1 MNTAKVPSMHATLDW
16 NGRRVRPLGRDL
28 VLFALFVLAGGL
40 LVLYP
45 SFLLGCA
52 ALVATVGLGWLAL
65 GWMRR
70 AHLEIWQVLV
80 LAALSGYT
88 ILNYGFE
95 NLAIHVG
102 GVPIIISYLLMF
114 ASLGLAVLTFKY
126 AKSLQEPTVYCLL
139 GLFLLTLVHLVVDV
153 PAYGLWALRDASMF
167 LDGLFLFLGLCWG
180 MRPDSTIPLMKWL
193 LVMFVLNLIYGFSF
207 PWGDALQ
214 AASPA
219 SGVFLKVP
227 IVGFYHSTYIYLLA
241 GAMFFIM
248 LAGYIV
254 KWPRWILWLLVLAQL
269 GGLAIHQDRS
279 MYVAIVLIIALLAFF
294 GEIKSSAKLLGI
306 VVCAITALFL
316 LTTVAGV
323 EINGRIGPVNM
334 AFFADHIRSISG
346 AEGTPG
352 SSVEGRMDWLE
363 QAMKRFYSSPWIG
376 VGYGQPLI
384 DELDSG
390 NGAAIRQPHNSSL
403 SILARL
409 GVTGFALWVAFHL
422 CLLKRF
428 AYAFRRRHLF
438 DKLHADLI
446 LWLFIFYLIF
456 MIVMHVEPGLEFPSG
471 AIPFYFFVGLILGMI
486 RWQIPAVGA
495 QAGRESLVSPRSGTS
510 LSPASSS

>member
-1 MNTAKVPSMHATLDW
+1 MNPAKAPSLHATLDR
-16 NGRRVRPLGRDL
+16 NGRRAPPLGRDL
-28 VLFALFVLAGGL
+28 GLFALFVLVGGL

-45 SFLLGCA
+45 SWLLACA
-52 ALVATVGLGWLAL
+52 ALVATVGLGWLVL
-65 GWMRR
+65 GWTRR

-95 NLAIHVG
+95 NLAIHLG

-114 ASLGLAVLTFKY
+114 ASLGLAVLTGKY
-126 AKSLQEPTVYCLL
+126 SKSLQEPTVYCLL

-193 LVMFVLNLIYGFSF
+193 LVMFVLNLVYALSF

-214 AASPA
+214 ALSPV

-227 IVGFYHSTYIYLLA
+227 VLGYYHSTYIYLLG

-254 KWPRWILWLLVLAQL
+254 KWPKWIMLLLVFAQL

-279 MYVAIVLIIALLAFF
+279 MYVAIALIIVLLLFF
-294 GEIKSSAKLLGI
+294 GEVKTSATLLG
-306 VVCAITALFL
+306 VVVFAITGLFL

-323 EINGRIGPVNM
+323 EIEGRIGPVNLS
-334 AFFADHIRSISG
+334 FFADHIRSISG
-346 AEGTPG
+346 AQDTTG

-363 QAMKRFYSSPWIG
+363 QALKRFYSSPWVG
-376 VGYGQPLI
+376 VGFGQPLI
-384 DELDSG
+384 DALDSG
-390 NGAAIRQPHNSSL
+390 SGAAIRQPHNSSL
-403 SILARL
+403 SVAARL
-409 GVTGFALWVAFHL
+409 GVIGFALWVAFHL
-422 CLLKRF
+422 CLLQRF
-428 AYAFRRRHLF
+428 VYAFRRRHQF

-495 QAGRESLVSPRSGTS
+495 QAGRESLVSPRAGTA

>member
-1 MNTAKVPSMHATLDW
+1 MQASLESN
-16 NGRRVRPLGRDL
+16 RRPVGPLSSSPL
-28 VLFALFVLAGGL
+28 LQFSLFLLFLLAGGL
-40 LVLYP
+40 VVLYP
-45 SFLLGCA
+45 FFALGGVALIATGGVGWLLLGR
-52 ALVATVGLGWLAL
+52 
-65 GWMRR
+65 MRR
-70 AHLEIWQVLV
+70 AHLEAWQVLV
-80 LAALSGYT
+80 LLALSGYT

-95 NLAIHVG
+95 NLAVHVG

-114 ASLGLAVLTFKY
+114 GSLLLALLTFKY
-126 AKSLQEPTVYCLL
+126 SRALKEPVVYCLL
-139 GLFLLTLVHLVVDV
+139 GLLFLTLLHLVIDI
-153 PAYGLWALRDASMF
+153 PAYGFWALRDASMF

-180 MRPDSTIPLMKWL
+180 MRPDSTLPLLKWL
-193 LVMFVLNLIYGFSF
+193 LVIFALNLIYGLSF

-214 AASPA
+214 AVSPV

-248 LAGYIV
+248 LAGYVV
-254 KWPRWILWLLVLAQL
+254 KWPKWIMLLLVFAQL

-279 MYVAIVLIIALLAFF
+279 MYVAIVLIIVLLAFF
-294 GEIKSSAKLLGI
+294 GELKSSAKLLG
-306 VVCAITALFL
+306 VVVFAITGLFL

-323 EINGRIGPVNM
+323 EISGRVGPVNM
-334 AFFADHIRSISG
+334 SFFADHIRSISG
-346 AEGTPG
+346 AEDTPG
-352 SSVEGRMDWLE
+352 SSVEGRMDWLQ
-363 QAMKRFYSSPWIG
+363 QAMKRFYSSPLVG
-376 VGYGQPLI
+376 VGFGQPLI

-390 NGAAIRQPHNSSL
+390 NGAPIRQPHNSSL
-403 SILARL
+403 SVLARL

-428 AYAFRRRHLF
+428 VYAFRRRHLC

-471 AIPFYFFVGLILGMI
+471 AIPFYFFVGLILGLI
-486 RWQIPAVGA
+486 RWQIPAA
-495 QAGRESLVSPRSGTS
+495 KEEASYASLISPRAGGS
-510 LSPASSS
+510 LSPASLS